1 MKTTA
6 SIFYGIL
13 GVIVLSFVMTIVT
26 AVKQRQDVASATP
39 QAIITPAA
47 VATP

>member
-6 SIFYGIL
+6 SIFYTIL
-13 GVIVLSFVMTIVT
+13 GVIVLSFAMTIVT
-26 AVKQRQDVASATP
+26 AVREHTAVASATP

-47 VATP
+47 PSH